1 MLLEECK
8 YVAKEKNITLYIID
22 NIKIYSDSDRENSDK
37 GNSDE
42 ENFKSTN
49 VAHILKPI
57 FEPYK
62 KYFWLYFL
70 RIHING

>member
-8 YVAKEKNITLYIID
+8 YVSKEKNIPLYIID
-22 NIKIYSDSDRENSDK
+22 NIEISSVSDRENSDE

-42 ENFKSTN
+42 ENLKSTN
-49 VAHILKPI
+49 ATHILKLI

-62 KYFWLYFL
+62 KYF
-70 RIHING
+70 